1 MRWLFLTIVILSA
14 LEIGVFIW
22 VGGMIGPWWVVLIIL
37 LTGLAGITIAKNEG
51 MKTWYQAQVIIS
63 NGQMPREQI
72 MDGICIL
79 MGAVFLISPGFIT
92 DLAGFILILPA
103 TRPLFKHSIQKL
115 IRWMM
120 INKITIYRR

>member
-1 MRWLFLTIVILSA
+1 MRWLFLTIVVLSA